1 MGSKPTEPPIETDKP
16 TQAPTEKPTQA
27 PTEEPSQAPATT
39 VKPTKKRKRKGKR
52 KGNKSKRAV
61 SLADTQV
68 GWVEVGEADMPQ
80 MRDASSSTRV
90 SNDLVLKVR
99 RGGVAPKEVAL
110 SDSLIK
116 IKEGELITG
125 RPLEV
130 KAVRD
135 FIDDGDRDMKI
146 VFDPIRNS
154 PLFFRDYQPSPIPVS
169 IILFYFNT
177 LK

>member
-16 TQAPTEKPTQA
+16 TQAPTEEPTQA
-27 PTEEPSQAPATT
+27 PVTT

-68 GWVEVGEADMPQ
+68 GWVEVGEVDMPQ
-80 MRDASSSTRV
+80 MQDAASASSSRV

-110 SDSLIK
+110 TDSLIK

-135 FIDDGDRDMKI
+135 FIDDGDRDMEI